1 MSPLLS
7 RQPIGLDEQ
16 GLSYSVLAAQS
27 RILQL
32 LGDGVSGREVAAEIC
47 RIAAERFAGVGCAI
61 LTLDGA
67 ATHLTVLASAALP
80 QPFTAELG
88 GLEAAVARAV
98 FRPLETGA
106 PEFCAEMRE
115 EPAFFPLHAAAR
127 AA

>member
-7 RQPIGLDEQ
+7 RQPFGLDEQ

-32 LGDGVSGREVAAEIC
+32 LGEGVPGREVAAEIC

-80 QPFTAELG
+80 QPFLSSAPFNPPN
-88 GLEAAVARAV
+88 APKPPARPS
-98 FRPLETGA
+98 RSTSPISS
-106 PEFCAEMRE
+106 
-115 EPAFFPLHAAAR
+115 PAR
-127 AA
+127 